1 MRLFDVWPAPIKLQD
16 CSYQSCPPSVLVQT
30 LHRRLYFFSTVC
42 IVTEYDLSLHKLSN
56 LQWNAGNLNNARRD
70 ESHATLCSF
79 GTSHF
84 YHGKVYKGRQFGP
97 IRKLFILKATG
108 IGDTI
113 IEEFGDEYIT
123 FMRAAYADSIKF
135 FNRTLPVN
143 EDASSAKFI
152 SISIAL
158 TIVVFMML

>member
-1 MRLFDVWPAPIKLQD
+1 MILAYINYQTYNETLAISTMLDETNHMLPYVLLERLTFIMV
-16 CSYQSCPPSVLVQT
+16 SYL
-30 LHRRLYFFSTVC
+30 
-42 IVTEYDLSLHKLSN
+42 
-56 LQWNAGNLNNARRD
+56 
-70 ESHATLCSF
+70 
-79 GTSHF
+79 
-84 YHGKVYKGRQFGP
+84 KGRQFGP

-123 FMRAAYADSIKF
+123 FMRAAYADSIEF